1 MVHGGVVTRRAEPR
15 AQRARYLGARHRRLL
30 WAATFPRALHPLG
43 AVRPALSAGACARHH
58 AARAMGVWRGGAR
71 HLPALCQTAH
81 STQSL
86 SLQRRLGGGRAGL
99 ADAAPLV
106 LEYRDDPIAAMIDDA
121 YLLGPALLIAPVFSD
136 SREPVARRAY
146 LPAGTW
152 IDFWTD
158 ERVSGGRFVT
168 REAPL
173 DTLPLYVRA
182 GTILPLGPERAF
194 IGDDAPEN
202 LTLEVYPGAE
212 GSARVVWDAAGAA
225 TELGLRRAAN
235 RRRLGGPRQREA
247 SLRGRWHTEDRNL
260 DPDPRRA
267 APAA

>member
-1 MVHGGVVTRRAEPR
+1 
-15 AQRARYLGARHRRLL
+15 
-30 WAATFPRALHPLG
+30 
-43 AVRPALSAGACARHH
+43 
-58 AARAMGVWRGGAR
+58 
-71 HLPALCQTAH
+71 
-81 STQSL
+81 
-86 SLQRRLGGGRAGL
+86 
-99 ADAAPLV
+99 
-106 LEYRDDPIAAMIDDA
+106 MIDDA

-136 SREPVARRAY
+136 SREPVARRVY

-225 TELGLRRAAN
+225 TELGLRRAFN
-235 RRRLGGPRQREA
+235 GWRLEVAGQREA
-247 SLRGRWHTEDRNL
+247 SWRVRWHTEAGIL
-260 DPDPRRA
+260 DADLGRA
-267 APAA
+267 AAAAATTAG